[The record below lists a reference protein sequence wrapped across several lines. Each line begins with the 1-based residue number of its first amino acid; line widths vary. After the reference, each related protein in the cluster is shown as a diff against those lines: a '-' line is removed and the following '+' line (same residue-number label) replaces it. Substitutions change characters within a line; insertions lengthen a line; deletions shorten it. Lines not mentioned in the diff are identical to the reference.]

1 MLYVIKLTG
10 LKIVSD
16 FKKFNVYIFVAEKL
30 PIMQSNQKI
39 QIEVNS
45 EFGQLEGVIVHT
57 PGQEVEEMTPENA
70 ERALYSDILN
80 LSVASEEYASFKGI
94 LNKVTR
100 TFEVKDLLADIL
112 NVDEVKNVLLNE
124 ICQSESAMEILPKLM
139 NQNAPELA
147 RQLIQGVF
155 LERNNLTRYL
165 SQERF
170 SLRPLHNFLFT
181 RDASMSFGNEVLI
194 GKMANKVRDREAVI
208 MNAIFNHHPLLETKT
223 INSNTPESL
232 LDFPEISIE
241 GGDFQVGREDVLV
254 IGTGIRTS
262 TQGIDFILEKLKT
275 KKEKLR
281 HVLIQELPDTPE
293 SFIHLDMVFTF
304 LDVDACMVYEPLIM
318 GTNRFHTIHIQLENG
333 KVTDISER
341 KNLPKALQKLG
352 IDLKPVHCG
361 GGIDNWTQER
371 EQWHSGANF
380 LAFAPGKVI
389 GYERNV
395 HTLDQLNQSG
405 FQIIPSKDILNGS
418 AAIPEGKCVITIPGS
433 ELARGGGGARC
444 MSMPIRRG
452 KVNW

>member
-1 MLYVIKLTG
+1 
-10 LKIVSD
+10 
-16 FKKFNVYIFVAEKL
+16 
-30 PIMQSNQKI
+30 MQTDQKI
-39 QIEVNS
+39 KVDVCS

-80 LSVASEEYASFKGI
+80 LSVAGNEYSYFKGV

-100 TFEVKDLLADIL
+100 TFEVKDLLSDIL
-112 NVDEVKNVLLNE
+112 QLEEVKTSLLKE
-124 ICQSESAMEILPKLM
+124 ICQNEGAMDIFPVLM
-139 NQNAPELA
+139 EQNAPELA

-194 GKMANKVRDREAVI
+194 GKMASKVRDREAVI
-208 MNAIFNHHPLLETKT
+208 MNAIFTHHSLIETHT
-223 INSNTPESL
+223 INPNTAESIRN
-232 LDFPEISIE
+232 FPGISIE

-262 TQGIDFILEKLKT
+262 TQGIDFILENIKA
-275 KKEKLR
+275 KKSGLQ
-281 HVLIQELPDTPE
+281 HILIQELPDTPE

-318 GTNRFHTIHIQLENG
+318 GTNRFHTIHIRVENG
-333 KVTDISER
+333 KVIDIREQ
-341 KNLPKALQKLG
+341 KNLPRALKNLG
-352 IDLKPVHCG
+352 IDMDPIKCG
-361 GGIDNWTQER
+361 GGIDSWTQER

-380 LAFAPGKVI
+380 FAFAPGKVI

-395 HTLDQLNQSG
+395 HTIEQLNQKG
-405 FQIIPSKDILNGS
+405 FQIIPAKDLLSGLCE
-418 AAIPEGKCVITIPGS
+418 IPSGKCVVTIPGS

-444 MSMPIRRG
+444 MSMPIRRRR
-452 KVNW
+452 VE

>member
-1 MLYVIKLTG
+1 
-10 LKIVSD
+10 
-16 FKKFNVYIFVAEKL
+16 
-30 PIMQSNQKI
+30 MQSSQKI
-39 QIEVNS
+39 KIDVTS
-45 EFGQLEGVIVHT
+45 EIGDLEGVIIHT

-80 LSVASEEYASFKGI
+80 LSVAANEYSYFKGV

-100 TFEVKDLLADIL
+100 TFEVRDLLSDIL
-112 NVDEVKNVLLNE
+112 SIEKVKLSLLKD
-124 ICQSESAMEILPKLM
+124 ICTSEGAMDIYPKLLE
-139 NQNAPELA
+139 QTAPELA
-147 RQLIQGVF
+147 RQLIQGVS

-194 GKMANKVRDREAVI
+194 GKMASKVRDREAVI
-208 MNAIFNHHPLLETKT
+208 MDAIFNNHPLLETTT
-223 INSNTPESL
+223 INPNTPENMISY
-232 LDFPEISIE
+232 PGISIE

-254 IGTGIRTS
+254 IGTGMRTN
-262 TQGIDFILEKLKT
+262 TQGIDFILENF
-275 KKEKLR
+275 KKKKDGIKHIL
-281 HVLIQELPDTPE
+281 VQELPDTPE

-304 LDVDACMVYEPLIM
+304 LDVDTCMVYEPLIM
-318 GTNRFHTIHIQLENG
+318 KTNRFHTIHIQLEDG

-341 KNLPKALQKLG
+341 KNLPNALKKLG
-352 IDLKPVHCG
+352 IDMNPVKCG

-380 LAFAPGKVI
+380 LAFGPGKVI

-395 HTLDQLNQSG
+395 HTLEQLNNSG
-405 FQIIPSKDILNGS
+405 FEIITAKELIDGKAI
-418 AAIPEGKCVITIPGS
+418 IPEGKCVITIPGS

-444 MSMPIRRG
+444 MSMPIRR
-452 KVNW
+452 KSLE

>member
-1 MLYVIKLTG
+1 MISLIFAYLHCLYLWG
-10 LKIVSD
+10 
-16 FKKFNVYIFVAEKL
+16 FKAK
-30 PIMQSNQKI
+30 IMQTDQKI
-39 QIEVNS
+39 KIDVRS
-45 EFGQLEGVIVHT
+45 EIGELEGVIIHT

-80 LSVASEEYASFKGI
+80 LSVAGEEYAVFKGV

-112 NVDEVKNVLLNE
+112 KDDQVKADLLNE
-124 ICQSESAMEILPKLM
+124 ICRNEAAPEIFPKLM
-139 NQNAPELA
+139 GQAPAELA
-147 RQLIQGVF
+147 RQLIQGVY

-181 RDASMSFGNEVLI
+181 RDASMSYGSEVLI
-194 GKMANKVRDREAVI
+194 GKMASRVRDREAVV
-208 MNAIFNHHPLLETKT
+208 MNAIFTHHPGLETTT
-223 INSNTPESL
+223 INPNRPAQGIDHSG
-232 LDFPEISIE
+232 ISIE
-241 GGDFQVGREDVLV
+241 GGDFQVGRDDVLV

-262 TQGIDFILEKLKT
+262 SQGIDFILEKLKER
-275 KKEKLR
+275 KDGPR
-281 HVLIQELPDTPE
+281 HILVQELPDTPE

-318 GTNRFHTIHIQLENG
+318 GTTRFHTIHIQVENG
-333 KVTDISER
+333 MVTDISER

-352 IDLKPVHCG
+352 IDLRPIHCG
-361 GGIDNWTQER
+361 GGVDEWVQER

-395 HTLDQLNQSG
+395 HTIEQMNRNG
-405 FQIIPSKDILNGS
+405 FEVIPAKDLLAGTRV
-418 AAIPEGKCVITIPGS
+418 IPNGKCVVTIPGS

-444 MSMPIRRG
+444 MSMPIRR
-452 KVNW
+452 KAVNW

>member
-1 MLYVIKLTG
+1 MLTDQK
-10 LKIVSD
+10 
-16 FKKFNVYIFVAEKL
+16 
-30 PIMQSNQKI
+30 MQV
-39 QIEVNS
+39 EVCS
-45 EFGQLEGVIVHT
+45 EFGVLEGVIIHT

-80 LSVASEEYASFKGI
+80 LSVAANEYSYFKQV

-100 TFEVKDLLADIL
+100 TFEVKDLLSDIL
-112 NVDEVKNVLLNE
+112 NIDQVKSSLLAEICLNE
-124 ICQSESAMEILPKLM
+124 GAMDILPVLM
-139 NQNAPELA
+139 EQKAPELA

-194 GKMANKVRDREAVI
+194 GKMASKVRDREAVI
-208 MNAIFNHHPLLETKT
+208 MNAIFTHHPLIETTT
-223 INSNTPESL
+223 INPNTPESIRN
-232 LDFPEISIE
+232 FPGISIE

-262 TQGIDFILEKLKT
+262 TQGIDFILENIKA
-275 KKEKLR
+275 KKSGLQ
-281 HVLIQELPDTPE
+281 HILIQELPDTPE

-304 LDVDACMVYEPLIM
+304 LDVDTCMVYEPLIM
-318 GTNRFHTIHIQLENG
+318 GTNRFHTIHIRIENG
-333 KVTDISER
+333 KVIDIREQE
-341 KNLPKALQKLG
+341 NLPKALAKLG
-352 IDLKPVHCG
+352 IDMEPVKCG
-361 GGIDNWTQER
+361 GGIDSWTQER

-380 LAFAPGKVI
+380 FAFAPGQVI

-395 HTLDQLNQSG
+395 HTMDQLSQKG
-405 FQIIPSKDILNGS
+405 FQIIPAKDLLSGLCE
-418 AAIPEGKCVITIPGS
+418 IPDGKCVVTIPGS

-444 MSMPIRRG
+444 MSMPIRRRS
-452 KVNW
+452 VE

>member
-1 MLYVIKLTG
+1 MSQVQCLYLWG
-10 LKIVSD
+10 EKIE
-16 FKKFNVYIFVAEKL
+16 F
-30 PIMQSNQKI
+30 MQSSQKI
-39 QIEVNS
+39 KIDVTS
-45 EFGQLEGVIVHT
+45 EIGDLEGVIIHT

-80 LSVASEEYASFKGI
+80 LSVAASEYSYFKGV

-100 TFEVKDLLADIL
+100 TFEVRDLLSDIL
-112 NVDEVKNVLLNE
+112 SIEKVKLSLLKD
-124 ICQSESAMEILPKLM
+124 ICTSEGAMDIYPKLLE
-139 NQNAPELA
+139 QTAPELA

-194 GKMANKVRDREAVI
+194 GKMASKVRDREAVI
-208 MNAIFNHHPLLETKT
+208 MDAIFNNHPLLETTT
-223 INSNTPESL
+223 INPNTPENMISY
-232 LDFPEISIE
+232 PGISIE

-254 IGTGIRTS
+254 IGTGMRTN
-262 TQGIDFILEKLKT
+262 TQGIDFILENF
-275 KKEKLR
+275 KKKKDGIKHIL
-281 HVLIQELPDTPE
+281 VQELPDTPE

-304 LDVDACMVYEPLIM
+304 LDVDTCMVYEPLIM
-318 GTNRFHTIHIQLENG
+318 KTNRFHTIHIQLEDG

-341 KNLPKALQKLG
+341 KNLPNALKKLG
-352 IDLKPVHCG
+352 IDMNPVKCG

-380 LAFAPGKVI
+380 LAFGPGKVI

-395 HTLDQLNQSG
+395 HTLEQLNNSG
-405 FQIIPSKDILNGS
+405 FEIITAKELIDGKAI
-418 AAIPEGKCVITIPGS
+418 IPEGKCVITIPGS

-444 MSMPIRRG
+444 MSMPIRR
-452 KVNW
+452 KSLE

>member
-1 MLYVIKLTG
+1 MLTDQK
-10 LKIVSD
+10 
-16 FKKFNVYIFVAEKL
+16 
-30 PIMQSNQKI
+30 MQV
-39 QIEVNS
+39 EVCS
-45 EFGQLEGVIVHT
+45 EIGGLEGVIIHT

-80 LSVASEEYASFKGI
+80 LSVAANEYSYFKQV

-100 TFEVKDLLADIL
+100 TFEVKDLLSDIL
-112 NVDEVKNVLLNE
+112 NIDQVKSSLLAEICLNE
-124 ICQSESAMEILPKLM
+124 GAMDILPVLM
-139 NQNAPELA
+139 GQKAPELA

-194 GKMANKVRDREAVI
+194 GKMASKVRDREAVI
-208 MNAIFNHHPLLETKT
+208 MNAIFTHHPLIETTT
-223 INSNTPESL
+223 INPNTPESIRN
-232 LDFPEISIE
+232 FPGISIE

-262 TQGIDFILEKLKT
+262 TQGIDFILENIKT
-275 KKEKLR
+275 KKSGLQ
-281 HVLIQELPDTPE
+281 HILIQELPDTPE

-304 LDVDACMVYEPLIM
+304 LDVDTCMVYEPLIM
-318 GTNRFHTIHIQLENG
+318 GTNRFHTIHIRVENG
-333 KVTDISER
+333 KVIDIREQE
-341 KNLPKALQKLG
+341 NLPKALKKLG
-352 IDLKPVHCG
+352 IDMEPVKCG
-361 GGIDNWTQER
+361 GGIDSWTQER

-380 LAFAPGKVI
+380 FAFAPGQVI

-395 HTLDQLNQSG
+395 HTMDQLSQKG
-405 FQIIPSKDILNGS
+405 FQIIPAKDLLSGLCE
-418 AAIPEGKCVITIPGS
+418 IPEGKCVVTIPGS

-444 MSMPIRRG
+444 MSMPIRRK
-452 KVNW
+452 KV

>member
-1 MLYVIKLTG
+1 MLTDQK
-10 LKIVSD
+10 
-16 FKKFNVYIFVAEKL
+16 
-30 PIMQSNQKI
+30 MQV
-39 QIEVNS
+39 EVCS
-45 EFGQLEGVIVHT
+45 EFGVLEGVIIHT

-80 LSVASEEYASFKGI
+80 LSVAANEYSYFKQV

-100 TFEVKDLLADIL
+100 TFEVKDLLSDIL
-112 NVDEVKNVLLNE
+112 NIDQVKSALLAEICLNE
-124 ICQSESAMEILPKLM
+124 GAMDILPVLM
-139 NQNAPELA
+139 EQKAPELA

-194 GKMANKVRDREAVI
+194 GKMASKVRDREAVI
-208 MNAIFNHHPLLETKT
+208 MNAIFTHHPLIETTT
-223 INSNTPESL
+223 INPNTPESIRN
-232 LDFPEISIE
+232 FPGISIE

-262 TQGIDFILEKLKT
+262 TQGIDFILENIKA
-275 KKEKLR
+275 KKSGLQ
-281 HVLIQELPDTPE
+281 HILIQELPDTPE

-304 LDVDACMVYEPLIM
+304 LDVDTCMVYEPLIM
-318 GTNRFHTIHIQLENG
+318 GTNRFHTIHIRIENG
-333 KVTDISER
+333 KVIDIREQE
-341 KNLPKALQKLG
+341 NLPKALAKLG
-352 IDLKPVHCG
+352 IDMEPVKCG
-361 GGIDNWTQER
+361 GGIDSWTQER

-380 LAFAPGKVI
+380 FAFAPGQVI

-395 HTLDQLNQSG
+395 HTMDQLSQKG
-405 FQIIPSKDILNGS
+405 FQIIPAKDLLSGLCE
-418 AAIPEGKCVITIPGS
+418 IPDGKCVVTIPGS

-444 MSMPIRRG
+444 MSMPIRR
-452 KVNW
+452 KQV

>member
-1 MLYVIKLTG
+1 MLQ
-10 LKIVSD
+10 D
-16 FKKFNVYIFVAEKL
+16 
-30 PIMQSNQKI
+30 QKI
-39 QIEVNS
+39 QIDVCS
-45 EFGQLEGVIVHT
+45 EFGKLEGVIIHT

-80 LSVASEEYASFKGI
+80 LSVAAEEYSTFKNV
-94 LNKVTR
+94 LNKVTQ
-100 TFEVKDLLADIL
+100 TFEVKDLLSDIL
-112 NVDEVKNVLLNE
+112 KIKEVKTALLKE
-124 ICQSESAMEILPKLM
+124 ICNNEGALDILGTLME
-139 NQNAPELA
+139 QDAPELA
-147 RQLIQGVF
+147 RQLIQGVY

-194 GKMANKVRDREAVI
+194 GKMASKVRDREAVI
-208 MNAIFNHHPLLETKT
+208 MNAIFTNHPLIGTST
-223 INSNTPESL
+223 INPNTPENIAN
-232 LDFPEISIE
+232 FPGISIE

-262 TQGIDFILEKLKT
+262 TQGIDFILENIKS
-275 KKEKLR
+275 KKGGMQ
-281 HVLIQELPDTPE
+281 HILIQELPDTPE

-304 LDVDACMVYEPLIM
+304 LDADSCMVYQPLIM
-318 GTNRFHTIHIQLENG
+318 GTNRFHTIHIQIENG
-333 KVTDISER
+333 KVINIQEQ
-341 KNLPKALQKLG
+341 KNLPKALKKLG
-352 IDLKPVHCG
+352 IDMKPIQCG

-395 HTLDQLNQSG
+395 HTIDELNRNG
-405 FQIIPSKDILNGS
+405 FQIIPAKDLLNGLCE
-418 AAIPEGKCVITIPGS
+418 IPDGKCVVTIPGS

-444 MSMPIRRG
+444 MSMPIRR
-452 KVNW
+452 KKI

>member
-1 MLYVIKLTG
+1 
-10 LKIVSD
+10 
-16 FKKFNVYIFVAEKL
+16 
-30 PIMQSNQKI
+30 MQTDQKI
-39 QIEVNS
+39 KVDVCS

-80 LSVASEEYASFKGI
+80 LSVAGNEYSYFKGV

-100 TFEVKDLLADIL
+100 TFEVKDLLSDIL
-112 NVDEVKNVLLNE
+112 QLDEVKISLLKE
-124 ICQSESAMEILPKLM
+124 ICQNEGAMDIFPVLM
-139 NQNAPELA
+139 EQNAPELA

-181 RDASMSFGNEVLI
+181 RDASMSFGKEVLI
-194 GKMANKVRDREAVI
+194 GKMASKVRDREAVI
-208 MNAIFNHHPLLETKT
+208 MNAIFTSHPLIETNT
-223 INSNTPESL
+223 INPNTAESIRN
-232 LDFPEISIE
+232 FPGISIE

-262 TQGIDFILEKLKT
+262 TQGIDFILENIKA
-275 KKEKLR
+275 KKSGLQ
-281 HVLIQELPDTPE
+281 HILIQELPDTPE

-318 GTNRFHTIHIQLENG
+318 GTNRFHTIHIRVENG
-333 KVTDISER
+333 KVIDIREQ
-341 KNLPKALQKLG
+341 KNLPRALKNLG
-352 IDLKPVHCG
+352 IDMDPIKCG
-361 GGIDNWTQER
+361 GGIDSWTQER

-380 LAFAPGKVI
+380 FAFAPGKVI

-395 HTLDQLNQSG
+395 HTIEQLNQKG
-405 FQIIPSKDILNGS
+405 FQVIPAKDLLSGLCEIPS
-418 AAIPEGKCVITIPGS
+418 GKCVVTIPGS

-444 MSMPIRRG
+444 MSMPIRRRS
-452 KVNW
+452 VE